1 MRLEK
6 TNINQKL
13 FKRERVLNM
22 GTGFFSKMPMLF
34 MGLLSF
40 GVMAEILF
48 GAPVMGMSVIG
59 NVMDVINLL
68 GDNGVVGLIALV
80 ILYNLLDKK

>member
-1 MRLEK
+1 MEK
-6 TNINQKL
+6 VFSMVT
-13 FKRERVLNM
+13 E
-22 GTGFFSKMPMLF
+22 FFGKMTALF

-40 GVMAEILF
+40 GILAEVLF
-48 GAPVMGMSVIG
+48 GKAVLGMSVID
-59 NVMDVINLL
+59 NVMSLIAMF

>member
-1 MRLEK
+1 ME
-6 TNINQKL
+6 NI
-13 FKRERVLNM
+13 FNM
-22 GTGFFSKMPMLF
+22 VTGFFSKMTALF

-48 GAPVMGMSVIG
+48 GSPVMGMSVIG
-59 NVMDVINLL
+59 NVMEIINML

-80 ILYNLLDKK
+80 ILYGLLDKK

>member
-1 MRLEK
+1 ME
-6 TNINQKL
+6 NI
-13 FKRERVLNM
+13 FNM
-22 GTGFFSKMPMLF
+22 VNGFFGKMTALF

-48 GAPVMGMSVIG
+48 GSPVMGMSVIG
-59 NVMDVINLL
+59 NVMDVINML

-80 ILYNLLDKK
+80 VLYSLLEKK

>member
-1 MRLEK
+1 MEK
-6 TNINQKL
+6 V
-13 FKRERVLNM
+13 FNM
-22 GTGFFSKMPMLF
+22 VTDSFGKMTALF

-40 GVMAEILF
+40 GVMAEVLF
-48 GAPVMGMSVIG
+48 GSAVLGMSVID
-59 NVMDVINLL
+59 NVMELITMF

>member
-1 MRLEK
+1 ME
-6 TNINQKL
+6 NI
-13 FKRERVLNM
+13 FNM
-22 GTGFFSKMPMLF
+22 VTDFISKMTTLF

-40 GVMAEILF
+40 GIMAEVLF
-48 GAPVMGMSVIG
+48 GSAVLGMSVIN
-59 NVMDVINLL
+59 NVMELISMF

>member
-1 MRLEK
+1 ME
-6 TNINQKL
+6 TV
-13 FKRERVLNM
+13 FSMV
-22 GTGFFSKMPMLF
+22 TGFFAKMTALF

>member
-1 MRLEK
+1 MEK
-6 TNINQKL
+6 V
-13 FKRERVLNM
+13 FNM
-22 GTGFFSKMPMLF
+22 VTDFFGKMTTLF

-40 GVMAEILF
+40 GILAEILF
-48 GAPVMGMSVIG
+48 GKAVLGMSVID
-59 NVMDVINLL
+59 NVMSLITMF

>member
-1 MRLEK
+1 ME
-6 TNINQKL
+6 NV
-13 FKRERVLNM
+13 FNM
-22 GTGFFSKMPMLF
+22 VTGFFGKMTALF
-34 MGLLSF
+34 VGLLSF
-40 GVMAEILF
+40 GIIAEILF
-48 GAPVMGMSVIG
+48 GSPVLGMSVIG

>member
-1 MRLEK
+1 ME
-6 TNINQKL
+6 NI
-13 FKRERVLNM
+13 FNM
-22 GTGFFSKMPMLF
+22 IDGFFNKMTSLF

-48 GAPVMGMSVIG
+48 GSPVMGMSVIG
-59 NVMDVINLL
+59 NVMDIINML

-80 ILYNLLDKK
+80 ILYGLLDKK